1 MNKAKV
7 FITRKWP
14 ASVEDKL
21 KARFDV
27 TLNEDDRPLTAD
39 KFKHALQNYDAV
51 CPTVCDSFPAEVLNV
66 ENKRCKILAGI
77 KGSANLILANPAP
90 F

>member
-21 KARFDV
+21 RARYDV
-27 TLNEDDRPLTAD
+27 TLNEDDRPFTAD
-39 KFKHALQNYDAV
+39 KFKHALHV
-51 CPTVCDSFPAEVLNV
+51 P
-66 ENKRCKILAGI
+66 
-77 KGSANLILANPAP
+77 
-90 F
+90 